1 MAELEQGL
9 EELKV
14 VKQAFKDNI
23 SANNVSTSNVEF
35 RNMPDLLKQMEK
47 KLPAQTKNIN
57 PTTASQVVTADSGY
71 KLSQVNVGAV
81 NPADYYK
88 PEQSLDITPKTT
100 SQTITPSGNS
110 VYNRV
115 SVSAVTS
122 AIDSNLIPTNIR
134 KGKTI
139 LGVVGNLE
147 ADKPDQQKTISPKTS
162 EQVVVADN
170 GYELAKVTVNA
181 VTSSIDSNIKS
192 ENIKQGVNILGV
204 AGTFE
209 GASQPKLQ
217 EKDVEPSIVYQ
228 PVVPDDGY
236 DGLSK
241 VNVSAVTSAIDK
253 NIQPQNIK
261 NGITILGVVGSM
273 QTTSGSPKFGELVNG
288 SIQTVESGDLS
299 EINEIR
305 SKAFIDCKNLTS
317 ADIPSNITTIGAS
330 AFEGC
335 TSLQT
340 LNLADG
346 VQTIGASAFKGIN
359 ASVIDIPSTLSVV
372 ETEAFANNT
381 ALTSI
386 TIPSNITNIKDN
398 AFGGCTNLTEITTE
412 SLTPP
417 SVSDI
422 AFPSNVTSIYV
433 KYGAYDDYKAQWSA
447 YADKIVRLPA
457 IPSTITV
464 TVNNYLGELVQGAT
478 VTIAG
483 NGQTYT
489 GTTNESGVFVQGDL
503 QPATYTISV
512 ADLEGFDTPESQ
524 ELVVLEDSENSVTIT
539 YLEQMQ
545 SAIYGVSWV
554 NDAST
559 TMTRTDDAVGMTYS
573 IANGKVKSDF
583 DNVFPYNQMK
593 RQVIDGNTFVY
604 VPSMWFRVTTEGVAI
619 TSVAVSKVKGDG
631 DGWYQTRP
639 FYYGAYGASSDGVV
653 LKSVSGVSRLNT
665 ITRADARTRAMAVG
679 EKYHQ
684 RDLYSGT
691 ILMFL
696 WWIEFATKN
705 SNSVMIGVYRGEATG
720 NTDSIYNEEETEN
733 FCVSGYNTST
743 SQMVWHGIED
753 YVGNGLEWEDGITG
767 NGVFAGEQYASDDYT
782 IYDDYS
788 QGSQMEKLSYNSPQ
802 SNNTCIT
809 HFGWDS
815 SKPFLCMPLQTMND
829 STFSSGFCDFVNTN
843 NKAVCS
849 RGSNNPSNVNT
860 GICYVNRYDVS
871 AAYAGVSCR
880 LVKRV

>member
-9 EELKV
+9 EELKE

-47 KLPAQTKNIN
+47 KLPAQTKDIN
-57 PTTASQVVTADSGY
+57 PTTSSQVVTADSGY

-217 EKDVEPSIVYQ
+217 EKNVEPSIVYQ
-228 PVVPDDGY
+228 PVVPDAGY

-273 QTTSGSPKFGELVNG
+273 QATSGSPKFGELVNG

-305 SKAFIDCKNLTS
+305 SEAFLDCKNLTS

-335 TSLQT
+335 TSLQS

-359 ASVIDIPSTLSVV
+359 ASVINIPSTLLVLENEV
-372 ETEAFANNT
+372 FANNT

-398 AFGGCTNLTEITTE
+398 AFGGCTNLTEITME

-417 SVSDI
+417 SVSDT

-433 KYGAYDDYKAQWSA
+433 KYGAYDDYKSQWTA
-447 YADKIVRLPA
+447 YGDKIVRLPA

-503 QPATYTISV
+503 QPATYMISV
-512 ADLEGFDTPESQ
+512 ADLDGFKTPDSQ
-524 ELVVLEDSENSVTIT
+524 QVEVVEDSENGVMITYEEKILVMPFSQATPQMISEISAEISAKNMTSAEVEETYGWKIGNVTTIT
-539 YLEQMQ
+539 LSTGETIYMGIIGFNHDDKSDGTGKAGITLQMTQ
-545 SAIYGVSWV
+545 CLAILCQANTKNT
-554 NDAST
+554 NDGGYAESVVKTST
-559 TMTRTDDAVGMTYS
+559 LPTIKATLPQEWQNVIKMVDKKS
-573 IANGKVKSDF
+573 ANGGINYSETLTLSEDLFLLSVVE
-583 DNVFPYNQMK
+583 VFG
-593 RQVIDGNTFVY
+593 DEY
-604 VPSMWFRVTTEGVAI
+604 V
-619 TSVAVSKVKGDG
+619 SVAQDGINEGTQYERFVGASSSVFRKRYDKDG
-631 DGWYQTRP
+631 DGSAETTVTWRSRSCGKDSKYFVEFTSGSYP
-639 FYYGAYGASSDGVV
+639 HAIAANSASYYAGLS
-653 LKSVSGVSRLNT
+653 
-665 ITRADARTRAMAVG
+665 
-679 EKYHQ
+679 
-684 RDLYSGT
+684 
-691 ILMFL
+691 
-696 WWIEFATKN
+696 FA
-705 SNSVMIGVYRGEATG
+705 
-720 NTDSIYNEEETEN
+720 
-733 FCVSGYNTST
+733 FCV
-743 SQMVWHGIED
+743 
-753 YVGNGLEWEDGITG
+753 
-767 NGVFAGEQYASDDYT
+767 
-782 IYDDYS
+782 
-788 QGSQMEKLSYNSPQ
+788 
-802 SNNTCIT
+802 
-809 HFGWDS
+809 
-815 SKPFLCMPLQTMND
+815 
-829 STFSSGFCDFVNTN
+829 
-843 NKAVCS
+843 
-849 RGSNNPSNVNT
+849 
-860 GICYVNRYDVS
+860 
-871 AAYAGVSCR
+871 
-880 LVKRV
+880 

>member
-9 EELKV
+9 EELKE

-47 KLPAQTKNIN
+47 KLPTQTKDIN
-57 PTTASQVVTADSGY
+57 PTTSSQIVTADSGY

-100 SQTITPSGNS
+100 AQTITPSGNS

-115 SVSAVTS
+115 NVSAVTS

-217 EKDVEPSIVYQ
+217 EKNVEPSIVYQ

-317 ADIPSNITTIGAS
+317 AVIPSNITTIGAS

-335 TSLQT
+335 SSLQT
-340 LNLADG
+340 LHIADG
-346 VQTIGASAFKGIN
+346 VTTIGASAFKGIS
-359 ASVIDIPSTLSVV
+359 ASVITIPSTLSVL
-372 ETEAFANNT
+372 ETEVFADNL

-386 TIPSNITNIKDN
+386 TIPENITEIKDN
-398 AFGGCTNLTEITTE
+398 AFSGCTNLTEITMDG
-412 SLTPP
+412 LTPP
-417 SVSDI
+417 VVTNISLPSSVT
-422 AFPSNVTSIYV
+422 AIYV
-433 KYGAYDDYKAQWSA
+433 KYGAYESYLAQWSD
-447 YADKIVRLPA
+447 YSSKIVRLPA
-457 IPSTITV
+457 IPSSITV
-464 TVNNYLGELVQGAT
+464 IVNNYLNELVQGASVT
-478 VTIAG
+478 VSG
-483 NGQTYT
+483 NNLTFT
-489 GTTNESGVFVQGDL
+489 GTTNENGVFVVNDL
-503 QPATYTISV
+503 QPATYTVSV
-512 ADLEGFDTPESQ
+512 ADIDGFVTPETK
-524 ELVVLEDSENSVTIT
+524 EIVITENSHESIIFT
-539 YLEQMQ
+539 YEERPAIPPFALATPAEI
-545 SAIYGVSWV
+545 SAISAEISANNMTSAEVEAAYGWKIGDTIDITLNTSEVIQMRIIGFNHDNKSDGSGKAGITLDMVDILDTSYRMNSTATNKSGWGSTEMRNTTIPTLFASLPTEWQTIIKYVSKTSSSGGNSYNVHTTSDQIFFLSVIEVFGSDTTEIEMAQNGTKEGTQYEYWAIHNTQSDRVKKQNEKGWFWWLRSCFAGYTKQFNRLGNAGVLGTQDANNEVIGVS
-554 NDAST
+554 
-559 TMTRTDDAVGMTYS
+559 
-573 IANGKVKSDF
+573 
-583 DNVFPYNQMK
+583 
-593 RQVIDGNTFVY
+593 
-604 VPSMWFRVTTEGVAI
+604 
-619 TSVAVSKVKGDG
+619 
-631 DGWYQTRP
+631 
-639 FYYGAYGASSDGVV
+639 
-653 LKSVSGVSRLNT
+653 
-665 ITRADARTRAMAVG
+665 
-679 EKYHQ
+679 
-684 RDLYSGT
+684 
-691 ILMFL
+691 
-696 WWIEFATKN
+696 FA
-705 SNSVMIGVYRGEATG
+705 
-720 NTDSIYNEEETEN
+720 
-733 FCVSGYNTST
+733 FCV
-743 SQMVWHGIED
+743 
-753 YVGNGLEWEDGITG
+753 
-767 NGVFAGEQYASDDYT
+767 
-782 IYDDYS
+782 
-788 QGSQMEKLSYNSPQ
+788 
-802 SNNTCIT
+802 
-809 HFGWDS
+809 
-815 SKPFLCMPLQTMND
+815 
-829 STFSSGFCDFVNTN
+829 
-843 NKAVCS
+843 
-849 RGSNNPSNVNT
+849 
-860 GICYVNRYDVS
+860 
-871 AAYAGVSCR
+871 
-880 LVKRV
+880 